1 MKAKTR
7 SDLLREQFAEE
18 TVIRA
23 ADLARRGFSGVYLQ
37 TAVKQ
42 GVVER
47 LGRGLYT
54 VPGAQTT
61 EKHHFVQV
69 ARRVPNAVICLMSA
83 LIFHQFT
90 TQLPNSVWFA
100 IGSKDWMPKLD
111 FVKYKVFRFSG
122 AALTEGIQT
131 HRIEGTDVRV
141 YSPAKTVADLFKYR
155 NKIGEDV
162 AWEALREA
170 LREKLCT
177 VDELVHFGKI
187 CRVDN
192 VMKPYF
198 TAALA

>member
-1 MKAKTR
+1 MKAKNR

-69 ARRVPNAVICLMSA
+69 ARRVPNAVLCLC
-83 LIFHQFT
+83 LLYT
-90 TQLPNSVWFA
+90 
-100 IGSKDWMPKLD
+100 
-111 FVKYKVFRFSG
+111 
-122 AALTEGIQT
+122 
-131 HRIEGTDVRV
+131 
-141 YSPAKTVADLFKYR
+141 SPSPRD
-155 NKIGEDV
+155 
-162 AWEALREA
+162 
-170 LREKLCT
+170 
-177 VDELVHFGKI
+177 
-187 CRVDN
+187 
-192 VMKPYF
+192 
-198 TAALA
+198 

>member
-1 MKAKTR
+1 
-7 SDLLREQFAEE
+7 
-18 TVIRA
+18 
-23 ADLARRGFSGVYLQ
+23 
-37 TAVKQ
+37 
-42 GVVER
+42 
-47 LGRGLYT
+47 
-54 VPGAQTT
+54 
-61 EKHHFVQV
+61 
-69 ARRVPNAVICLMSA
+69 
-83 LIFHQFT
+83 
-90 TQLPNSVWFA
+90 
-100 IGSKDWMPKLD
+100 MPRLD